1 MARLIVEHENRPPQH
16 FPLNRTETFIGRGDD
31 SDLLLPDVSVSRKH
45 CCVRETPDGYELEDL
60 KSANGTLLNGRK
72 MMCKALFHGDDK
84 IQVGKFVLSFEAP
97 AGDMEVARSRRG
109 IDKFSLED
117 ERPAYLAR
125 LSAIDG
131 PTAQSTSRLDAKG
144 LKAARIAARMAEDA
158 RIVAIGMDEK
168 EYSPGVAGIEFGKN
182 GIPTKGLGMGAK
194 VRIQWNGK
202 AHVLT
207 KESGMMTRVEVN
219 GEKVKSQELN
229 IGDEITVGRSA
240 FIYRMTK

>member
-1 MARLIVEHENRPPQH
+1 M
-16 FPLNRTETFIGRGDD
+16 
-31 SDLLLPDVSVSRKH
+31 
-45 CCVRETPDGYELEDL
+45 
-60 KSANGTLLNGRK
+60 
-72 MMCKALFHGDDK
+72 
-84 IQVGKFVLSFEAP
+84 LSFEAP

-109 IDKFSLED
+109 IDKFSLKMNGQLISPVYRRSMD
-117 ERPAYLAR
+117 
-125 LSAIDG
+125 

-182 GIPTKGLGMGAK
+182 GIPAKGLGMGAK

-207 KESGMMTRVEVN
+207 KEGGMMTRVEIN
-219 GEKVKSQELN
+219 GEKSNHKSSKL
-229 IGDEITVGRSA
+229 G
-240 FIYRMTK
+240 TKSPLVDPLSSIA